1 MPSTPCRAHCCPNL
15 VSSRTM
21 KGYCDSHA
29 HLRANDGWQ
38 AWHRGQNT
46 TERGY
51 GQAWRKLRQ
60 QVMERDGY
68 LCQVCKQQGRLTEAT
83 AVDHIKNKASG
94 GTDDLDNLQAICQV
108 CHRAKTQAESQCQRS
123 G

>member
-1 MPSTPCRAHCCPNL
+1 MPATPCRAFGCPNL
-15 VSSRTM
+15 VTSRTM

-29 HLRANDGWQ
+29 HLRANHGWQ

-51 GQAWRKLRQ
+51 GQAWRIKRAHIL
-60 QVMERDGY
+60 ERDGY

-108 CHRAKTQAESQCQRS
+108 CHKAKTQAESQCQRS